1 MIAQTLQTISRNLW
15 IGIIILLLVDRRE
28 GVS

>member
-1 MIAQTLQTISRNLW
+1 MIAHTLHKISRNLW
-15 IGIIILLLVDRRE
+15 IGIIILLLVERRE